1 VATIVGFGLAAEL
14 ALVELAAER
23 VRLVGLRDR
32 LLASLD
38 DSRLILTGC
47 SVERLP
53 HHLSF
58 AVQDLAGGVVSGK
71 TIVHQMNLAGIGISS
86 GSACSSGTTQRSRV
100 LEAMGFG
107 ELALGAIRLTIG
119 RETTIE
125 DVDWVGLVLKQ
136 VLDRV

>member
-1 VATIVGFGLAAEL
+1 MNVAE
-14 ALVELAAER
+14 
-23 VRLVGLRDR
+23 
-32 LLASLD
+32 
-38 DSRLILTGC
+38 
-47 SVERLP
+47 
-53 HHLSF
+53 
-58 AVQDLAGGVVSGK
+58 
-71 TIVHQMNLAGIGISS
+71 IGISS
-86 GSACSSGTTQRSRV
+86 GSTCSSGTTQRSRV